1 MATSSSKVVRTLVPG
16 NPENPEDV
24 RRFMQET
31 SQQLAYAADDIDT
44 AFSSSDVGEEG
55 VAPTNS
61 PAVAGKT
68 NVQQEDGSMDVVLQ
82 WTYAQG
88 DVKADFI
95 AVFVKEGATPL
106 SAPAVTDSSQIYH
119 IPGPTAARFEGLNPQ
134 NNYRFGIAAGR
145 FTAAGAVVGAI
156 ISPTASDPV
165 SWDDVTLGRPYYIGT
180 LAGAVTHSVS
190 SANDTLFHYDTHK
203 LSTQNLRPKQAD
215 VSGTIT
221 PQGRFHGGCA
231 FDLIRHNYLPNA
243 DFSNGTTGWTVAVTG
258 SAAVTTLATDT
269 NTFAA
274 AARLKD
280 TSASDTLLLHQ
291 IHNAGADIGG
301 QKVWITFYAKILKK
315 EASNARIIV
324 KFLNC
329 SGSVLSSATMNIT
342 TEGGWVR
349 YDHELTCPSTTYRV
363 DVRFESAGAAKTETL
378 ITAVMLEIN
387 RPYGPYAFCKQ
398 EGGTIAQA
406 TSGTT
411 LTYDAAKILNPAE
424 GTMNVWCLVRPW
436 HKAAVQNAY
445 IFRALKGG
453 GQYLSLGYLTSDKF
467 NLYAAGNAGTSLDL
481 FSSAVA
487 VGWHMV
493 TVTWKKS
500 TGVVVLYVDG
510 VQAATGTNTAAV
522 WDSVVDLDAG
532 SLVVGTNT
540 DGSGAW
546 GSLLSELTFLK
557 RAADADE
564 VQAWYDRANAFVDT
578 ETKTDR
584 DLAEAPTTLPVAN
597 GAVIAALDSGND
609 YITIDWTYTQPV
621 MTETSVPADFFVIAI
636 KKGDS
641 ATPGTASD
649 HQITVNIHDRKV
661 SWETGYGQP
670 WSAAVAAGRYTKS
683 GPKLGTFVTS
693 AAGPDWRNIGGVAQ
707 IDTPS
712 IANDALESRCYA
724 DESVDLGSHVTG
736 TLTVDGDVLIYAD
749 NNPGITLEAGGDFTK
764 IAWMNGVSDVGNVGM
779 GAGGGFSGAQIEVNS
794 DSDWIRL
801 GTPGSKAERI
811 GLYFSDALA
820 VPADASGAAVVGNSD
835 AFDGTLAATSAS
847 TVTVSTPTGTTSLAL
862 PNRRIRLQSSQGIE
876 GYIWCSTTP

>member
-1 MATSSSKVVRTLVPG
+1 
-16 NPENPEDV
+16 
-24 RRFMQET
+24 
-31 SQQLAYAADDIDT
+31 
-44 AFSSSDVGEEG
+44 
-55 VAPTNS
+55 
-61 PAVAGKT
+61 
-68 NVQQEDGSMDVVLQ
+68 
-82 WTYAQG
+82 
-88 DVKADFI
+88 
-95 AVFVKEGATPL
+95 
-106 SAPAVTDSSQIYH
+106 
-119 IPGPTAARFEGLNPQ
+119 
-134 NNYRFGIAAGR
+134 
-145 FTAAGAVVGAI
+145 
-156 ISPTASDPV
+156 
-165 SWDDVTLGRPYYIGT
+165 
-180 LAGAVTHSVS
+180 
-190 SANDTLFHYDTHK
+190 
-203 LSTQNLRPKQAD
+203 
-215 VSGTIT
+215 
-221 PQGRFHGGCA
+221 
-231 FDLIRHNYLPNA
+231 
-243 DFSNGTTGWTVAVTG
+243 
-258 SAAVTTLATDT
+258 
-269 NTFAA
+269 
-274 AARLKD
+274 
-280 TSASDTLLLHQ
+280 
-291 IHNAGADIGG
+291 
-301 QKVWITFYAKILKK
+301 
-315 EASNARIIV
+315 
-324 KFLNC
+324 
-329 SGSVLSSATMNIT
+329 
-342 TEGGWVR
+342 
-349 YDHELTCPSTTYRV
+349 
-363 DVRFESAGAAKTETL
+363 
-378 ITAVMLEIN
+378 
-387 RPYGPYAFCKQ
+387 
-398 EGGTIAQA
+398 
-406 TSGTT
+406 
-411 LTYDAAKILNPAE
+411 
-424 GTMNVWCLVRPW
+424 
-436 HKAAVQNAY
+436 
-445 IFRALKGG
+445 
-453 GQYLSLGYLTSDKF
+453 
-467 NLYAAGNAGTSLDL
+467 
-481 FSSAVA
+481 
-487 VGWHMV
+487 MV

-683 GPKLGTFVTS
+683 GPKVGTFVTS